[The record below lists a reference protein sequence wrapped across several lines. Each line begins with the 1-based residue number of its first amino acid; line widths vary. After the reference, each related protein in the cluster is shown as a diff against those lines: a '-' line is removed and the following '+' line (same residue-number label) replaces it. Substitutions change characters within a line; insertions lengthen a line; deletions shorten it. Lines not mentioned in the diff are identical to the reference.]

1 MENLMII
8 LVWSIS
14 AAIQRYLRRYM
25 PSNVALDALRHPRG
39 LRRAVSVALA
49 ATAAY
54 LYGASLCATIVERGG
69 PGYLNVLVVLFFWNA
84 MKFAWTT
91 ILAPARMLNE
101 AARTRRTSKTASGV
115 GGPASEWADVEAAQ
129 AAAIAHRSA
138 KRSLASRG
146 SQTPQSGR

>member
-1 MENLMII
+1 MENLMIT

-14 AAIQRYLRRYM
+14 AAIHSYLRRYM

-39 LRRAVSVALA
+39 LRWAIPVALA

-69 PGYLNVLVVLFFWNA
+69 PGYLNVLVLLCFWNA
-84 MKFAWTT
+84 MKFAWAT

-101 AARTRRTSKTASGV
+101 AAQPRRTSN
-115 GGPASEWADVEAAQ
+115 PPRE
-129 AAAIAHRSA
+129 
-138 KRSLASRG
+138 
-146 SQTPQSGR
+146 